1 MGGAGRSGI
10 APESRHIGPDNHHL
24 DMTGNWWGTT
34 EPDSIAAWIHDGNDV
49 MWPPGGLVE
58 CTVDFQ
64 PFATGPVPNEKQ
76 SLGGLKAL
84 FLGR

>member
-1 MGGAGRSGI
+1 MRGTGLAVEI
-10 APESRHIGPDNHHL
+10 ITHTGPADHHL

-34 EPDSIAAWIHDGNDV
+34 DRDSISAWIHDGNDV
-49 MWPPGGLVE
+49 IWPPGGLVE
-58 CTVDFQ
+58 CTVDFE
-64 PFATGPVPNEKQ
+64 PIAEAPIPTEKK